1 MIDSE
6 ILLKAEKGEEKSA
19 YIAGEYFYK
28 NGNNFLAFYYAKK
41 SAQKKYLPAMVL
53 LANFYR
59 FGIGCKSDIKKA
71 RKLYLAAARKND
83 PTAMALY
90 AETETRKD
98 IFAVRRSINLFLR
111 AARAGS
117 AEGAY
122 NLGMRYLKGE
132 GVKKMIERA
141 RYYITLAAVKGYIP
155 AVYELKDRAFNIF
168 EA

>member
-6 ILLKAEKGEEKSA
+6 ILLKAERGDKECA

-28 NGNNFLAFYYAKK
+28 EGNDFLAFYYVKKAAKK
-41 SAQKKYLPAMVL
+41 KHLPAIVL

-59 FGIGCKSDIKKA
+59 FGIGCKADIKIA
-71 RKLYLAAARKND
+71 RKYYKAAAKKSD

-90 AETETRKD
+90 AETEQKKD
-98 IFAVRRSINLFLR
+98 AISVRRTISLFRR
-111 AARAGS
+111 AAKAGS

-122 NLGMRYLKGE
+122 NLGIRYLKGD
-132 GVKKMIERA
+132 GVKKMTERA
-141 RYYITLAAVKGYIP
+141 RYYLTIAALKNYAP
-155 AVYELKDRAFNIF
+155 AIYELKDRAFNTF

>member
-6 ILLKAEKGEEKSA
+6 ILLKAERGDKISA
-19 YIAGEYFYK
+19 YAAGEYFYK
-28 NGNNFLAFYYAKK
+28 EGNSFLAFYYVNIAAKK
-41 SAQKKYLPAMVL
+41 KHLPAMVL

-59 FGIGCKSDIKKA
+59 FGIGCRADLATA
-71 RKLYLAAARKND
+71 RKYYKAAAKRSD
-83 PTAMALY
+83 PTAMALF
-90 AETETRKD
+90 AETEQKRD
-98 IFAVRRSINLFLR
+98 AFSVRRTISLFRR

-122 NLGMRYLKGE
+122 NLGMRYLKGD

-141 RYYITLAAVKGYIP
+141 RYYLTIAALKNYAP
-155 AVYELKDRAFNIF
+155 AIYELKDRAFNTF